1 MNDVRSLTSQEYDQI
16 RELVYHKFGIHLGE
30 QKQALVAGRLN
41 KILRE
46 MGIAT
51 FSEYYDYLQSDKSGK
66 GLNTLINRISTN
78 HTFFFREPAHFD
90 FLSNTAIPQLV
101 AQYAGSRDQE
111 FRLWCAGSSSGE
123 EPYTEAMLLHNYF
136 SQNHTNWRYRVLATD
151 ISETALKK
159 AIHGVYSAENVEKMP
174 ERFVRRFFNKLDGER
189 YEIKDM
195 VKEIV
200 TYRRLN
206 LIRPEF
212 PFRKKFHAIF
222 CRNVMIYFDTDTR
235 EALVRRFYDHL
246 LPGGYLFIG
255 HSESISREKKLFNYV
270 QPAIYQKP

>member
-1 MNDVRSLTSQEYDQI
+1 
-16 RELVYHKFGIHLGE
+16 
-30 QKQALVAGRLN
+30 
-41 KILRE
+41 
-46 MGIAT
+46 
-51 FSEYYDYLQSDKSGK
+51 
-66 GLNTLINRISTN
+66 
-78 HTFFFREPAHFD
+78 
-90 FLSNTAIPQLV
+90 
-101 AQYAGSRDQE
+101 
-111 FRLWCAGSSSGE
+111 
-123 EPYTEAMLLHNYF
+123 
-136 SQNHTNWRYRVLATD
+136 
-151 ISETALKK
+151 
-159 AIHGVYSAENVEKMP
+159 GVYSAENVEKMP